1 MKEIII
7 FDIDDTITNFER
19 TYLEYAIAY
28 DKTLRGSGQ
37 IHPEAKVSRSFD
49 WSEEERREFRTK
61 YRVLTQR
68 NTTIKYG
75 AVKLLNKLSK
85 KYDIWILSAR
95 NAEDFDMDIL
105 ETKKWLTSKNIPYSK
120 VIFAKD
126 KAEFIRN
133 TNNVMAYIDDNV
145 KHCEEAINMGGGAQV
160 YLYTTKENGSIN
172 TRVPRVKSYIEL
184 EKVLCQKG
192 MI

>member
-1 MKEIII
+1 M
-7 FDIDDTITNFER
+7 
-19 TYLEYAIAY
+19 
-28 DKTLRGSGQ
+28 
-37 IHPEAKVSRSFD
+37 SRSFD
-49 WSEEERREFRTK
+49 WSEEERRGFRTK

-75 AVKLLNKLSK
+75 AVKLINKLSK

-133 TNNVMAYIDDNV
+133 TNNVMVYIDDNV
-145 KHCEEAINMGGGAQV
+145 KHCEEAINMCSGAQV

-192 MI
+192 MV

>member
-1 MKEIII
+1 MKEIVI
-7 FDIDDTITNFER
+7 FDIDDTITNFET

-75 AVKLLNKLSK
+75 AVKLINKLSK
-85 KYDIWILSAR
+85 KYDIWIL
-95 NAEDFDMDIL
+95 FYG
-105 ETKKWLTSKNIPYSK
+105 KY
-120 VIFAKD
+120 
-126 KAEFIRN
+126 
-133 TNNVMAYIDDNV
+133 
-145 KHCEEAINMGGGAQV
+145 
-160 YLYTTKENGSIN
+160 
-172 TRVPRVKSYIEL
+172 
-184 EKVLCQKG
+184 QKY
-192 MI
+192 